1 SKEQKD
7 VKGLLDKSTR
17 GSELVPARHGQQFNG
32 VLVNATP
39 APATTGFIYLSH
51 DFPEGQFM
59 MTAEV
64 LHVGITQGGIY
75 YIETL
80 DGYWFIVTA
89 FEKGLMNGLREFL
102 AVNEDYFKY
111 YRWS

>member
-1 SKEQKD
+1 MLRGCLISQP
-7 VKGLLDKSTR
+7 

-39 APATTGFIYLSH
+39 ASATTGFIYLSH

-64 LHVGITQGGIY
+64 LHVGITPGGIY

-80 DGYWFIVTA
+80 DGYRFIVTA
-89 FEKGLMNGLREFL
+89 FEKGLMNGLRSL
-102 AVNEDYFKY
+102 
-111 YRWS
+111 

>member
-1 SKEQKD
+1 MLRGCLISQP
-7 VKGLLDKSTR
+7 

-39 APATTGFIYLSH
+39 ASATTGFIYLSH

-64 LHVGITQGGIY
+64 LHVGITRAVFT
-75 YIETL
+75 TL
-80 DGYWFIVTA
+80 KHWTVT
-89 FEKGLMNGLREFL
+89 GL
-102 AVNEDYFKY
+102 
-111 YRWS
+111 S

>member
-1 SKEQKD
+1 M
-7 VKGLLDKSTR
+7 
-17 GSELVPARHGQQFNG
+17 
-32 VLVNATP
+32 NATP
-39 APATTGFIYLSH
+39 APTTTGFIYLSH

-64 LHVGITQGGIY
+64 LHVGITPGGIY

-80 DGYWFIVTA
+80 DGYRFIVTA